1 MSVRFITDQNIADF
15 HMFLIDEE
23 RSSGTIK
30 KYIHDSRMFKTWLG
44 ECPVNKEKAAQW
56 KRELIE
62 SGRAPATVNSM
73 LAAVNTF
80 FRFMR
85 WEDLHLKSIR
95 LQRRFFRENER
106 ELTKDEYEARR

>member
-1 MSVRFITDQNIADF
+1 MSDRFITDQNIADF

-62 SGRAPATVNSM
+62 SGPSTGNGEFYAGGSQHVFSIYEMGGSAFEVDPPSETV
-73 LAAVNTF
+73 F
-80 FRFMR
+80 
-85 WEDLHLKSIR
+85 
-95 LQRRFFRENER
+95 QR
-106 ELTKDEYEARR
+106 K

>member
-1 MSVRFITDQNIADF
+1 MSDRFITDQNIADF

-62 SGRAPATVNSM
+62 SGRAPATVNSRLM
-73 LAAVNTF
+73 YIPQVRAYILTLWKRALYRGLWKAAQ
-80 FRFMR
+80 
-85 WEDLHLKSIR
+85 L
-95 LQRRFFRENER
+95 
-106 ELTKDEYEARR
+106 